1 MVALERELHERLS
14 RLRPDQR
21 LQVLEY
27 ARALSEGP
35 RRGVPG
41 ESLLRFAGTL
51 SPEQAEE
58 LTRAIEDGCERVDP
72 DAW

>member
-1 MVALERELHERLS
+1 MEPLERELHERLLM
-14 RLRPDQR
+14 LRPDQR

-35 RRGVPG
+35 RGVPG
-41 ESLLRFAGTL
+41 ESLLRFAGTI

-58 LTRAIEDGCERVDP
+58 LARAIEAGS
-72 DAW
+72 